1 MIEGGTGRT
10 GETVHQFHSASIY
23 SIEYARFRS
32 GQTVRETM
40 TGKGDCVRAV
50 GKHLVSIA
58 VAALFLLP
66 IPARAAGEKDIVRAT
81 LGNGLRVVVVR
92 NALAPVA
99 TTEVNYLVGSNEAPE
114 GFPGMAHAEEHMM
127 FRGSPGL
134 SASQFSTI
142 SAALGGDANADTQQV
157 VTQYHLTVPAD
168 ALDAAL
174 RIESIRMRAALNTE
188 ALWKLERGAIEQEVA
203 QDLSNP
209 QYIFYTRLLEAL
221 FAETPYAHDAL
232 GTRPSFDNTTGA
244 MLDKFHRDWYGPNN
258 AILVVVGDVDP
269 DQALALVKRH
279 FGPIPRRAVPPR
291 PEVRLK
297 SLKPAVI
304 ELDTDLPYG
313 LATVAYRLPGYRSPD
328 FAAGQVLADVLDS
341 KRGNLYGLVPEGKA
355 LSAGFDGDAL
365 PEAAFGYASAAFPPG
380 GDGTALVSAM
390 KGIVAGYFKTGIPSA
405 LVEAA
410 KRREIADAE
419 FRKNSVE
426 GLAAAWSQAL
436 AVEGRTS
443 PDDDTEAIRKVT
455 VADVDRVARE
465 YLVNDTATTAILTPR
480 PSGAPVSGKGYGG
493 GESFAPERAKAARL
507 PGWARKIVSTT
518 PVLPASGAKPADI
531 LLPNGLRLIVRPET
545 ISRTVT
551 VSGRIRSNP
560 DLQAP
565 SGKEG
570 VDRVLGD
577 LFPYGTATLDRLA
590 FQEAQDNIAATL
602 SAGTGFSLRVPTE
615 GFDRGV
621 RLLAENLLHPS
632 LPEDAFRIVR
642 RQVESAVEG
651 DLKSP
656 DYLSR
661 RALRTGLYPKG
672 DPALRHPTPATVA
685 GLTLEDIR
693 AYHDKVFR
701 PDMTTVVVG
710 GDVTP
715 ERAKEVVANYFGG
728 WKAAGPKPETDLP
741 PVPPNAPS
749 SAAVPDASRVQDE
762 VMLAETLGVTRSHP
776 DYYTLQVGNHV
787 LAGAFY
793 ATRLYRDLR
802 EETGLVYV
810 VQARLDA
817 GKTRAAY
824 SVFYGCDP
832 GNVSRARALVERDL
846 REMQTKPVS
855 ADELRQAKTLLIR
868 KIPLSESS
876 VDGIVG
882 TLLDLSQREL
892 PLDEPV
898 LAAKRYRGISAEQVR
913 AAFRK
918 WVRPADFVQVTL
930 GPEGK

>member
-1 MIEGGTGRT
+1 M
-10 GETVHQFHSASIY
+10 H
-23 SIEYARFRS
+23 
-32 GQTVRETM
+32 
-40 TGKGDCVRAV
+40 AV
-50 GKHLVSIA
+50 GRYLVSIA

-66 IPARAAGEKDIVRAT
+66 IPARAGGDRDIVRAT

-92 NALAPVA
+92 NALAPVV
-99 TTEVNYLVGSNEAPE
+99 TTEVNYLAGSNEAPE

-142 SAALGGDANADTQQV
+142 SAALGGDSNADTQQV
-157 VTQYHLTVPAD
+157 VTQYFLTVPSD

-209 QYIFYTRLLEAL
+209 RYIFYTRLLKAM
-221 FAETPYAHDAL
+221 FADTPYAHDAL
-232 GTRPSFDNTTGA
+232 GTRPSFDKTTGA
-244 MLDKFHRDWYGPNN
+244 MLDTFHRDWYGPNN
-258 AILVVVGDVDP
+258 AILVIVGNVDP
-269 DQALALVKRH
+269 ERALALVKRH

-291 PEVRLK
+291 PDVRLK
-297 SLKPAVI
+297 QLKPARI
-304 ELDTDLPYG
+304 EIDTDLPYG
-313 LATVAYRLPGYRSPD
+313 LAAVAYRLPGYKSPD

-341 KRGNLYGLVPEGKA
+341 RRGNLYGLVPEGKA

-380 GDGTALVSAM
+380 GDGAALVSAM
-390 KGIVAGYFKTGIPSA
+390 KGIVAGYLEAGFPPA

-419 FRKNSVE
+419 FRKNSVR

-436 AVEGRTS
+436 AVEGRIS
-443 PDDDTEAIRKVT
+443 PDDDIEAIRKVT
-455 VADVDRVARE
+455 VADVNRVARE
-465 YLVNDTATTAILTPR
+465 HLVNGTATTAVLTPR
-480 PSGAPVSGKGYGG
+480 PSGVPISGKGFGG
-493 GESFAPERAKAARL
+493 GESFAPERAKPARL
-507 PGWARKIVSTT
+507 PAWAKKIVTTT
-518 PVLPASGAKPADI
+518 PVLPASRMKPADI
-531 LLPNGLRLIVRPET
+531 LLANGLRLIVQPET

-551 VSGRIRSNP
+551 VSGRIRSNSG
-560 DLQAP
+560 LQTPA
-565 SGKEG
+565 GKEG
-570 VDRVLGD
+570 VDRVLDD

-590 FQEAQDNIAATL
+590 FQEAQDNIAATV
-602 SAGTGFSLRVPTE
+602 SAGTNFSLRVPTE

-632 LPEDAFRIVR
+632 LPEGAFRIVR
-642 RQVESAVEG
+642 RQVANAVAG
-651 DLKSP
+651 DLDSP
-656 DYLSR
+656 DYLFR

-672 DPALRHPTPATVA
+672 DPALRRPTPAAVE
-685 GLTLEDIR
+685 GLSLEDVR
-693 AYHDKVFR
+693 AYHGKVFR
-701 PDMTTVVVG
+701 PDMTTIVIV

-715 ERAKEVVANYFGG
+715 ERAKAVIGNYFGG

-810 VQARLDA
+810 VQAMLDA

-846 REMQTKPVS
+846 REMQTTPVS

-876 VDGIVG
+876 VDGISG
-882 TLLDLSQREL
+882 TLLDLSQKEL

-898 LAAKRYRGISAEQVR
+898 RAAERYRRITAEQVR
-913 AAFRK
+913 AAFLK
-918 WVRPADFVQVTL
+918 WVRPAGFVQVTL
-930 GPEGK
+930 GPEGKL

>member
-1 MIEGGTGRT
+1 M
-10 GETVHQFHSASIY
+10 
-23 SIEYARFRS
+23 
-32 GQTVRETM
+32 
-40 TGKGDCVRAV
+40 RAV
-50 GKHLVSIA
+50 GKYLVSLA

-66 IPARAAGEKDIVRAT
+66 IPARAGGEKGIVRAT
-81 LGNGLRVVVVR
+81 LENGLRVVVVR
-92 NALAPVA
+92 NALAPVV
-99 TTEVNYLVGSNEAPE
+99 TTEVNYLAGSNEAPE

-142 SAALGGDANADTQQV
+142 SAALGGDSNADTQQV
-157 VTQYHLTVPAD
+157 VTQYFLTVPAD

-188 ALWKLERGAIEQEVA
+188 ELWRLERGAIEQEVA

-221 FAETPYAHDAL
+221 FADTPYAHDAL
-232 GTRPSFDNTTGA
+232 GTRPSFDKTTGA

-258 AILVVVGDVDP
+258 AVLVIVGDVDP
-269 DQALALVKRH
+269 ARALALAKRH
-279 FGPIPRRAVPPR
+279 FGPIPPRVLPPR
-291 PEVRLK
+291 LEVRLK
-297 SLKPAVI
+297 PLKPALI

-313 LATVAYRLPGYRSPD
+313 LAAVAYRLPGYKSPD

-341 KRGNLYGLVPEGKA
+341 RRGNLYGLVPEGKA

-380 GDGTALVSAM
+380 GNGATLVSAM
-390 KGIVAGYFKTGIPSA
+390 KGIVARYLEAGLPPA

-426 GLAAAWSQAL
+426 GLAAAWSQAI
-436 AVEGRTS
+436 AVEGRIS
-443 PDDDTEAIRKVT
+443 PDDDIEAIRKIT
-455 VADVDRVARE
+455 VADVNRVARE
-465 YLVNDTATTAILTPR
+465 YLVNETATTAVLTPR
-480 PSGAPVSGKGYGG
+480 PSGAPVSGKGFGG
-493 GESFAPERAKAARL
+493 GESFAPKRAKPARL
-507 PGWARKIVSTT
+507 PAWAKKVATT
-518 PVLPASGAKPADI
+518 PVLSPTRVNPADV
-531 LLPNGLRLIVRPET
+531 LLANGLRLIVRPET

-565 SGKEG
+565 LEKEG

-590 FQEAQDNIAATL
+590 FQEAQDNIAATV
-602 SAGTGFSLRVPTE
+602 SAGTNFSLRVPTE
-615 GFDRGV
+615 GFDQGV
-621 RLLAENLLHPS
+621 RLLAENLLHPT

-642 RQVESAVEG
+642 RQVASAVEG
-651 DLKSP
+651 DLNSP
-656 DYLSR
+656 EYLSR
-661 RALRTGLYPKG
+661 RALRTGLYPKD
-672 DPALRHPTPATVA
+672 DPALRQATPATVV
-685 GLTLEDIR
+685 GLTLEDVR

-701 PDMTTVVVG
+701 PDMTTIVVV

-715 ERAKEVVANYFGG
+715 ERAKAVIGDYFGG
-728 WKAAGPKPETDLP
+728 WKAAGPKPETDP
-741 PVPPNAPS
+741 SPVPPNAPS

-762 VMLAETLGVTRSHP
+762 VILAETLGVTRSHP

-810 VQARLDA
+810 VEAMINA
-817 GKTRAAY
+817 GKTRSVY
-824 SVFYGCDP
+824 SVLYGCDP

-876 VDGIVG
+876 VDGIAG
-882 TLLDLSQREL
+882 TLLDLSQKDL

-898 LAAKRYRGISAEQVR
+898 LAAKRYRRITAEQVR

-918 WVRPADFVQVTL
+918 WVRPVDFVQVTL

>member
-1 MIEGGTGRT
+1 MAAI
-10 GETVHQFHSASIY
+10 
-23 SIEYARFRS
+23 
-32 GQTVRETM
+32 
-40 TGKGDCVRAV
+40 GKRI
-50 GKHLVSIA
+50 VSLA

-66 IPARAAGEKDIVRAT
+66 VSSRADADLTIARAT
-81 LGNGLRVVVVR
+81 LRNGLRVVIVR
-92 NALAPVA
+92 NALAPVV

-134 SASQFSTI
+134 SASQLATI
-142 SAALGGDANADTQQV
+142 DAALGGESNADTQQV
-157 VTQYHLTVPAD
+157 VTQYFLTVPAD
-168 ALDAAL
+168 DLDAAL
-174 RIESIRMRAALNTE
+174 RIEAIRMRAALNSE
-188 ALWKLERGAIEQEVA
+188 DLWKLERGAIEQEVA

-209 QYIFYTRLLEAL
+209 QYIFYTRLLETL
-221 FAETPYAHDAL
+221 FADTPYAHDAL
-232 GTRPSFDNTTGA
+232 GTRPSFDKTTGK
-244 MLDKFHRDWYGPNN
+244 MLDEFHRDWYGPNN
-258 AILVVVGDVDP
+258 AILVIVGDVDP
-269 DQALALVKRH
+269 ERALALVRRH
-279 FGPIPRRAVPPR
+279 FGPISRRPVPPR
-291 PEVRLK
+291 AEVRLK
-297 SLKPAVI
+297 PLKPAVI
-304 ELDTDLPYG
+304 GIDTDLPYG
-313 LATVAYRLPGYRSPD
+313 LSAVAYRLPGYKSPD

-355 LSAGFDGDAL
+355 LFAGFDGDAL

-380 GDGTALVSAM
+380 GDGPALVSEM
-390 KGIVAGYFKTGIPSA
+390 KGIVARYLKDGIPPA

-436 AVEGRTS
+436 AVEGRIS

-465 YLVNDTATTAILTPR
+465 YLVNETATTAVLTPR
-480 PSGAPVSGKGYGG
+480 PSGAQVSGNRFGG
-493 GESFAPERAKAARL
+493 GESFAPERTKAARL
-507 PGWARKIVSTT
+507 PAWAKRVVTT
-518 PVLPASGAKPADI
+518 MPVLPASRVNPADI
-531 LLPNGLRLIVRPET
+531 LLPNGLRLIVQPET

-551 VSGRIRSNP
+551 VSGQVRSNP
-560 DLQAP
+560 GLQAP
-565 SGKEG
+565 AGKEG

-577 LFPYGTATLDRLA
+577 LFPYGTTTLDRLA
-590 FQEAQDNIAATL
+590 FQEAQDNIAATV
-602 SAGTGFSLRVPTE
+602 SAGKNFSLRVPTE

-642 RQVESAVEG
+642 RQVASAVAG
-651 DLKSP
+651 DLNSP
-656 DYLSR
+656 DYLAR
-661 RALRTGLYPKG
+661 RALRTGLYPPG
-672 DPALRHPTPATVA
+672 DPALRHATPATVG
-685 GLTLEDIR
+685 GLSLEDVR
-693 AYHDKVFR
+693 AYYGKVFR
-701 PDMTTVVVG
+701 PDMTTVVVV

-728 WKAAGPKPETDLP
+728 WKAAGPKPKTDLP
-741 PVPPNAPS
+741 PVPPNAAS

-762 VMLAETLGVTRSHP
+762 VMLAETLGVTRRHP

-810 VQARLDA
+810 VQSTLEA
-817 GKTRAAY
+817 GKTRAEY
-824 SVFYGCDP
+824 FVFYGCDP

-846 REMQTKPVS
+846 REMQTTPAS

-876 VDGIVG
+876 VDGIAK
-882 TLLDLSQREL
+882 TLLDLSQKEL

-898 LAAKRYRGISAEQVR
+898 RAAERYRVITAEQVR